1 MINKHRAAAL
11 LAMAASYL
19 PQLASL
25 LQANVGA
32 VHHLSYCV
40 HVSMWCATDT
50 ECQLE
55 AQSVY

>member
-1 MINKHRAAAL
+1 MINIHRAAAK

-25 LQANVGA
+25 LEANVGA
-32 VHHLSYCV
+32 VHHLSYWV
-40 HVSMWCATDT
+40 HVSMWCSTDT
-50 ECQLE
+50 ECQLQ